1 MATDTQ
7 GEFHAV
13 YPVVSVGVDYLTVT
27 GVESRLPGELHSQAT
42 ALFQSQAAKGNQ
54 IKAWGLAGF
63 SGFSCGG
70 VQIGKRD
77 RDVIVRLSS
86 GVAQSSWRKIYET
99 GANCSRVDSQVTI
112 QVAGDPTGLIDEVLE
127 EARDYS
133 TSKRNKP
140 IVRWT
145 QEHTGGYTV
154 YVGSRKSNCFG
165 RVYDKG
171 RESHLREYDGCV
183 RFEVQF
189 QNELANIVA
198 GRMFSAQSEIPV
210 IVSDCRQFFRSRGI
224 APRWY
229 YTAGATYGCTR
240 LSSDVDKNLR
250 WLAAAV
256 RPCLRRLMDA
266 GYGEAAFKSLGIITD
281 DGPPLDH
288 EQ

>member
-1 MATDTQ
+1 VAQ
-7 GEFHAV
+7 GAQVKSETT
-13 YPVVSVGVDYLTVT
+13 YPVVSIGVDYLTVT
-27 GVESRLPGELHSQAT
+27 GIDSQMPGELHSEASS
-42 ALFQSQAAKGNQ
+42 LFQSQADKGNQ

-70 VQIGKRD
+70 VQIGR
-77 RDVIVRLSS
+77 RAGDVIVRLSA
-86 GVAQSSWRKIYET
+86 GVAQSSWRKIYQA

-112 QVAGDPTGLIDEVLE
+112 QVAGGPTRVIDEVLN
-127 EARDYS
+127 EARLHS
-133 TSKRNKP
+133 TNNRDKP

-154 YVGSRKSNCFG
+154 YLGSRKSNCFG

-171 RESHLREYDGCV
+171 RESRLREYDECV

-189 QNELANIVA
+189 QNELANVVA
-198 GRMFSAQSEIPV
+198 GRMFAAQSEIPV
-210 IVSDCRQFFRSRGI
+210 IVSDCRQFFRSRGV

-229 YTAGATYGCTR
+229 YSAGATYGCTR
-240 LSSDVDKNLR
+240 SASDVDKNLR
-250 WLAAAV
+250 WLATAV

-266 GYGEAAFKSLGIITD
+266 GYGEAAFKSLGIISD
-281 DGPPLDH
+281 DGPTLDH

>member
-1 MATDTQ
+1 MLKGAHVENET
-7 GEFHAV
+7 V

-27 GVESRLPGELHSQAT
+27 GVDSRMPGELHSEAT
-42 ALFQSQAAKGNQ
+42 ALFQAQADKGNQ
-54 IKAWGLAGF
+54 IKAWGLSGF

-77 RDVIVRLSS
+77 GDVIVRLSS
-86 GVAQSSWRKIYET
+86 SVAQSSWRKIYQA

-112 QVAGDPTGLIDEVLE
+112 QVASGPTLVIDEVLE
-127 EARDYS
+127 EARAHS

-171 RESHLREYDGCV
+171 RESRLREYEKCV

-210 IVSDCRQFFRSRGI
+210 IVSDCHQFFRSRGV

-229 YTAGATYGCTR
+229 YSAGATYGCSR
-240 LSSDVDKNLR
+240 MASDVDKNLR
-250 WLAAAV
+250 WLANAV

-266 GYGEAAFKSLGIITD
+266 GYGDAAFRSLGLIAD
-281 DGPPLDH
+281 DGPEVDH